1 VSQDYTILGRI
12 RLRIGGELQ
21 DWGPPRLRAILGV
34 LLVHAGRPMPFGG
47 LIEWAWREHDEPPQ
61 HREGTFHTYARRIRN
76 VLNRMDV
83 PASLTVRNGNLQLD
97 VARSSIDFFLART
110 LIDKAHVAERD
121 NDHQQAREL
130 AEAAVGLW
138 VGPPLAELDTARIT
152 RWRDGI
158 IDTFWLPTNTL
169 LLRQLI
175 ALGELDE
182 AMARLD
188 DLQDD
193 YPHNQSLAKNRV
205 RILHGLG
212 RGRDAYN
219 YYQAHRRR
227 MLDDDDDEAADDLR
241 RFYDEFRDSTATA
254 APIPPPP
261 AAEPPAVPVQLPHT
275 IPDFAG
281 RTDLLRDL
289 ETAATGDTGQLNA
302 SIVVLNGAPGV
313 GKTSL
318 AVHWARHRHEHHGDG
333 ALLVDLRGFDH
344 GPPLD
349 APHVVDDLLYAL
361 RFPVD
366 RIAGQLGRAA
376 KLRELLARRRLV
388 VVLDNARDAA
398 HVQPLLPL
406 LSTCLVVVTSRQRLT
421 ALGARSFTVAPLSHD
436 AATRFLTGRIGDR
449 AAQDPSSVD
458 ELATLCGGLPLTLH
472 LVADNIAPQRG
483 IRLADHVDHFR
494 NPPTLLDLGGDEGG
508 PAAAFTI
515 SYQALPESGRRLFR
529 LLGLLPGPDIGVAT
543 AAALAGQ
550 TVPDVERS
558 LDMLLTAHLVEHSGA
573 VDRLRLHDLIRAYAG
588 RLVDADEFVAERSAA
603 EQRALDFLLHTAF
616 RADQVAFGYSNRVP
630 MPELTGNVEP
640 LTFADEQSAVTWL
653 LRERRCLV
661 AAVEYALRRGYDHA
675 WRLPHTTLGVFR
687 RYGYFDDALTTLNNA
702 VAASQVARNP
712 EAEGAALSDSGLI
725 YLTLGNRTEARKMF
739 HLATYMAKSNKLAR
753 GVATSLCHMAQVEM
767 LDGDYNHAITLSQQ
781 ALEAAQRL
789 GDARTQSVAQLQLGN
804 AFRAKRQYER
814 ALTHYQDALIQRQM
828 IGYRRGEGEAL
839 TEMAALHYARGDYA
853 LAKAYGKRALDI
865 IETVQDV
872 EIGQRV
878 CVVLADVHR
887 QLGDTQRAGQYA
899 RRAVGLAR
907 HMRNPEKEA
916 KALDSLGRSLL
927 AEGYADSAVQEFE
940 QAAQIYRDLG
950 QEHHA
955 QRITGL
961 IGDLAA
967 EPALLPET
975 RTDSLTPH
983 PARRSAS
990 D

>member
-21 DWGPPRLRAILGV
+21 DWGSPRLRAILGV

-61 HREGTFHTYARRIRN
+61 HREGTFHTYAKRIRN

-97 VARSSIDFFLART
+97 VSRSSIDYFLART

-121 NDHQQAREL
+121 NDHQRAREL
-130 AEAAVGLW
+130 AEAAVDPW

-152 RWRDGI
+152 RWRDGV
-158 IDTFWLPTNTL
+158 IDMFWLPTNTL

-175 ALGELDE
+175 ALGEFDD

-188 DLQDD
+188 DLQED

-241 RFYDEFRDSTATA
+241 RFYDEFRDTTVAV
-254 APIPPPP
+254 APVLPPPP
-261 AAEPPAVPVQLPHT
+261 DVPVQLPHA

-289 ETAATGDTGQLNA
+289 EAAATGDTGQLTA

-318 AVHWARHRHEHHGDG
+318 AVHWARRRHDHHGDG
-333 ALLVDLRGFDH
+333 ALLVDLHGFDH

-366 RIAGQLGRAA
+366 RIAGQAGRAA

-406 LSTCLVVVTSRQRLT
+406 LSTCLVLVTSRQRLT
-421 ALGARSFTVAPLSHD
+421 ALGARSFTVAPLSHEES
-436 AATRFLTGRIGDR
+436 TRFLAGRIGDR

-458 ELATLCGGLPLTLH
+458 ELATLCGGLPLALR

-494 NPPTLLDLGGDEGG
+494 NQPALLDLGGAEGS
-508 PAAAFTI
+508 PATAFTI
-515 SYQALPESGRRLFR
+515 SYRALAESGQRLLR
-529 LLGLLPGPDIGVAT
+529 LLGLHPGPSIGVAT
-543 AAALAGQ
+543 VAAMAEQSVA
-550 TVPDVERS
+550 DVERG
-558 LDMLLTAHLVEHSGA
+558 LDVLLGAHLVEHSGA
-573 VDRLRLHDLIRAYAG
+573 VDRYRCHDLIRAYAA
-588 RLVDADEFVAERSAA
+588 RIAEAADHAQERAVA
-603 EQRALDFLLHTAF
+603 EQRMLDFYLHSAYH
-616 RADQVAFGYSNRVP
+616 ADRVVFGYIPGVP
-630 MPELTGNVEP
+630 MPAPTGNVEP

-653 LRERRCLV
+653 LRERRALV
-661 AAVEYALRRGYDHA
+661 AAIEYALRRGYHDHA
-675 WRLPHTTLGVFR
+675 WRLPHTTLSIFR
-687 RYGYFDDALTTLNNA
+687 RYGYFDDALATLNNA
-702 VAASQVARNP
+702 IAASKAAGEP
-712 EAEGAALSDSGLI
+712 EAEGATLADSGRI
-725 YLTLGNRTEARKMF
+725 HLTLGNHAEARKMF
-739 HLATYMAKSNKLAR
+739 HLAKYFAEANKSEL
-753 GVATSLCHMAQVEM
+753 GVATSLCNIAQVEM
-767 LDGDYNHAITLSQQ
+767 HEGDYDGAVTLYQQ
-781 ALEAAQRL
+781 AFETAQRF
-789 GDARTQSVAQLQLGN
+789 GDVRTQSVAQHQLGN
-804 AFRAKRQYER
+804 VFRTKKQYER
-814 ALTHYQDALIQRQM
+814 AVTHYWEALSQRQM
-828 IGYRRGEGEAL
+828 IGNRRGEGETL
-839 TEMAALHYARGDYA
+839 TELAALYCARGDFA
-853 LAKAYGKRALDI
+853 LAKAYGMRALDI
-865 IETVQDV
+865 IEQVQDV
-872 EIGQRV
+872 ETGQQV

-887 QLGDTQRAGQYA
+887 HLADAPEATQFA
-899 RRAVGLAR
+899 RRAVGLAH
-907 HMRNPEKEA
+907 HMRNGEREA
-916 KALDSLGRSLL
+916 RALDSLGRCLL
-927 AEGYADSAVQEFE
+927 VQGRVGSAVEAFQ
-940 QAAQIYRDLG
+940 QAIRLYRDLG
-950 QEHHA
+950 QEDHVR
-955 QRITGL
+955 RIT
-961 IGDLAA
+961 DLLRD
-967 EPALLPET
+967 PPL
-975 RTDSLTPH
+975 
-983 PARRSAS
+983 S
-990 D
+990 DAG